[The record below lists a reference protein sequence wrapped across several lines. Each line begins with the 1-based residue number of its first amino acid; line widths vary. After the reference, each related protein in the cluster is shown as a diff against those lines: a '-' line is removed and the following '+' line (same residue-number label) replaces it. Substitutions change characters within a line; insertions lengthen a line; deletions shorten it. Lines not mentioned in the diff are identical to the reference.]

1 MSAATSIRTHRGRGG
16 DAPGQRRA
24 AVLGGSPDSAVAS
37 EDRSHVR
44 RLCSAAVFMA
54 LSALLMSS
62 CASTRG
68 RDGASVRGLQTSDS
82 GEFRHEGAGGVEPMR
97 ELIERFST
105 DRQALSRFYRVSG
118 SRQREE
124 RLSGFLQTWL
134 QRVEGVDFNALD
146 QQGRVDYILFRHELN
161 YQLAQLKHERR
172 KWDEVA
178 ACIPFAES
186 IIDMEETR
194 WRLEA
199 VDSRQAADRV
209 NGILKSVKD
218 VRKRIDEG
226 RKVGPPGAGPNATS
240 PFGTPLDS
248 EPDAEVAPLPSTS
261 SQPSPPLQT
270 PSSPQSTPAPPQAP
284 TPATGSGGA
293 TPASSAAEKVEPL
306 PVSPVLAVRA
316 AAKIDGLRQALR
328 TWFSYNDGFQPDF
341 SWWVRRPFED
351 ADKAL
356 DEYAKFLRE
365 EVAGVKG
372 KDEDP
377 LIGDPIGAEAL
388 RDDLA
393 HEMMPYAPVEL
404 LAIAEA
410 QFAWC
415 EAEMKKAAEELKLP
429 DWKAALEHVKN
440 LHVPPGEQSALV
452 ARQAVEAIA
461 FLDQRD
467 LVTIPDLCRELWRLE
482 MIDDRGQRTHPFAY
496 YGDQHMAVA
505 YAMQSMEHD
514 KKLMAMR
521 GNNIHFSRNVTPHEL
536 IPGHHLQGFMA
547 DRFRPY
553 RQAFTTP
560 FFIEGWALH
569 WEMLLWDLDYA
580 RGPEDR
586 IGMLFWRMHRAARII
601 VSLKFHLGQMQPP
614 EMIDFLVDRVGH
626 ERDNATSEVRRY
638 IGGDYSPLYQC
649 GYLIGG
655 LQIRALHHQ
664 LVDGGRVTNREFHDA
679 VLRVGPIPIEMLR
692 ALLLEVPLTRNY
704 EACWRFMDERAGEGA
719 PAAMPG
725 R

>member
-1 MSAATSIRTHRGRGG
+1 MDGDASMSGAMGFRTWHRRGAN
-16 DAPGQRRA
+16 APGQRRSRISTDGQGS
-24 AVLGGSPDSAVAS
+24 AVL
-37 EDRSHVR
+37 DRGRLHVR
-44 RLCSAAVFMA
+44 RLWSAAAFMA
-54 LSALLMSS
+54 LTALLMSS

-68 RDGASVRGLQTSDS
+68 RDGTSVRGLQTSDS

-105 DRQALSRFYRVSG
+105 DRQALSRFYRVGG

-124 RLSGFLQTWL
+124 RFTGFLPTWL
-134 QRVEGVDFNALD
+134 QRVEAVDFNALD

-161 YQLAQLKHERR
+161 YHLAQLKHERR

-178 ACIPFAES
+178 ACLPFAET

-194 WRLEA
+194 WRLEG
-199 VDSRQAADRV
+199 VDSRRAADRV
-209 NGILKSVKD
+209 NGVLKGVKE
-218 VRKRIDEG
+218 VRKRIDEA
-226 RKVGPPGAGPNATS
+226 RKNGPPAAGPDSTS

-248 EPDAEVAPLPSTS
+248 DSAAEVS
-261 SQPSPPLQT
+261 SPQQ
-270 PSSPQSTPAPPQAP
+270 SSPQSTSSPSQTLTPPAGSPSAP
-284 TPATGSGGA
+284 S
-293 TPASSAAEKVEPL
+293 ASSAAEHIEPL
-306 PVSPVLAVRA
+306 PVSPVMAVRA
-316 AAKIDGLRQALR
+316 AAKLDGLRQALR
-328 TWFSYNDGFQPDF
+328 TWFVYNDGFQPDF
-341 SWWVRRPFED
+341 SWWVRKPFED

-356 DEYAKFLRE
+356 EEYARFLRE

-388 RDDLA
+388 RDDLT
-393 HEMMPYAPVEL
+393 HEMMPYAPTEL
-404 LAIAEA
+404 LAIAET

-440 LHVPPGEQSALV
+440 LHVPPGEQSSLV

-505 YAMQSMEHD
+505 YAMQGMEHD

-553 RQAFTTP
+553 RQMFGTP

-601 VSLKFHLGQMQPP
+601 VSLKFHLGQMQPQ

-638 IGGDYSPLYQC
+638 IGGEYSPLYQC

-655 LQIRALHHQ
+655 LQIRALHTQ
-664 LVDGGRVTNREFHDA
+664 LVGSGALTQCQFHDA

-692 ALLLEVPLTRNY
+692 ALLQEVPLTRNY
-704 EACWRFMDERAGEGA
+704 EACWRFMDERAGEVA
-719 PAAMPG
+719 PAELPG
-725 R
+725 K